1 MMANLS
7 ERDRRTLR
15 FGGIAAAAIVILMV
29 VVFPAMDYWDRLNEK
44 VTTANKKIAQIT
56 SDVTGA
62 ADADSKMKKL
72 RAQVTLYPDQASL
85 NRQTARML
93 EQIQRLPAYRE
104 LAITRVEGQPL
115 RPDEMLVRSAVSIQ
129 FTGTLD
135 HLHALCSQMEKA
147 QPALKVERLTLATGR
162 KALDKIEGQLV
173 VSAFAAVTKGTSDER
188 SSRTGSKV

>member
-29 VVFPAMDYWDRLNEK
+29 VIFPAMDYWDRLNEK